1 MEAKIVALNQKKIL
15 RFLAYTAVFN
25 TIIAIFLT
33 SIKFGAGFVTNFI
46 FSQCVGI
53 SICSCILTALYFLK
67 PASRA
72 AQLITVI
79 IAMIT
84 GSVVGQLLGSIFS
97 GMNPFIALHERPGHI
112 IQAILMAILF
122 GTIITHFF
130 FSREKISATET
141 LVQEEKI
148 KRLTIEK
155 KAAETHLRL
164 LQAQIEP
171 HFLFNT
177 LSNILSLLETDL
189 EKGKS
194 MLVDLNHYLRTT
206 LSKARADITTLGQEM
221 EMIQAYL
228 NIYKI
233 RMGNRLNYSIE
244 VPERLRDLPF
254 PPMLAQPLVE
264 NAIKHGL
271 EPRIEGGE
279 ILIMAEQEKD
289 ILRLEIADTGLG
301 FNEGSIPDTGL
312 TNIRE
317 RLQTLYDDNK
327 GRLLLEENQ
336 PSGLKAVIEVPIA

>member
-1 MEAKIVALNQKKIL
+1 MEPKVVSLSHQKTFRYL
-15 RFLAYTAVFN
+15 SYTAVFN
-25 TIIAIFLT
+25 TVIALFLT
-33 SIKFGAGFVTNFI
+33 TIKFGFGFVSNFI

-53 SICSCILTALYFLK
+53 SICSFILTALYFFK
-67 PASRA
+67 PARRLT
-72 AQLITVI
+72 QLITVI
-79 IAMIT
+79 IAMAT
-84 GSVVGQLLGSIFS
+84 GAIVGHLLGSVFS
-97 GMNPFIALHERPGHI
+97 GRNPFIALYQRPGHVV
-112 IQAILMAILF
+112 QAILMAVLF

-130 FSREKISATET
+130 FSREKISATEA

-148 KRLTIEK
+148 KRLTVEK

-177 LSNILSLLETDL
+177 LSNILSLLETDP

-194 MLVDLNHYLRTT
+194 MLVDLNRYLRTSLT
-206 LSKARADITTLGQEM
+206 KTRTDITTLGQEL
-221 EMIQAYL
+221 EMIKAYL

-233 RMGNRLNYSIE
+233 RMGNRLRYK
-244 VPERLRDLPF
+244 VDLPDRLKELPF
-254 PPMLAQPLVE
+254 PPMLVQPLVE

-271 EPRIEGGE
+271 EPTIQGGE
-279 ILIMAEQEKD
+279 ILIRAEVKRD

-317 RLQTLYDDNK
+317 RLQVLYHDNK
-327 GRLLLEENQ
+327 GRLLLEDNQ
-336 PSGLKAVIEVPIA
+336 PSGLKAVIEVPVA

>member
-1 MEAKIVALNQKKIL
+1 MEAKIVALNQKKTL
-15 RFLAYTAVFN
+15 KYLSYTAVFN
-25 TIIAIFLT
+25 TIISIFLT
-33 SIKFGAGFVTNFI
+33 SIEFGFGFVSNFI

-53 SICSCILTALYFLK
+53 SICSFILTALYFLK
-67 PASRA
+67 PASRIT
-72 AQLITVI
+72 QLVTVI

-84 GSVVGQLLGSIFS
+84 GSVVGHLLGSIFS
-97 GMNPFIALHERPGHI
+97 GMNPFIAFYERPGHI
-112 IQAILMAILF
+112 VQAILMAVLF

-130 FSREKISATET
+130 FSREKISATEA

-148 KRLTIEK
+148 KRLTSEK
-155 KAAETHLRL
+155 KAAETNLRL

-177 LSNILSLLETDL
+177 LSNILSLLDTDL

-194 MLVDLNHYLRTT
+194 MLVDLNHYLRTS
-206 LSKARADITTLGQEM
+206 LSKTRSHITTLGQEL
-221 EMIQAYL
+221 EMLQAYL

-233 RMGNRLNYSIE
+233 RMGNRLQYSVD
-244 VPERLRDLPF
+244 VPDRLKDLPF
-254 PPMLAQPLVE
+254 PPMLVQPLIE

-271 EPRIEGGE
+271 EPKIEGGE
-279 ILIMAEQEKD
+279 ILIKAEMERD
-289 ILRLEIADTGLG
+289 TLRLEIADTGLG
-301 FNEGSIPDTGL
+301 FNEGSIPNTGL

-336 PSGLKAVIEVPIA
+336 PSGLKAIIEVPIA

>member
-15 RFLAYTAVFN
+15 KYLSYTAVFN

-33 SIKFGAGFVTNFI
+33 SIKFGAGFATNFI

-53 SICSCILTALYFLK
+53 SICSCILTALYLLK
-67 PASRA
+67 PASRVT
-72 AQLITVI
+72 QLITVI
-79 IAMIT
+79 IAMTT
-84 GSVVGQLLGSIFS
+84 GSVVGHLLGSIFA
-97 GMNPFIALHERPGHI
+97 GMHPFAALHERPGHV
-112 IQAILMAILF
+112 IQAVLMAILF

-130 FSREKISATET
+130 FSREKISATEA

-194 MLVDLNHYLRTT
+194 MLVDLNQYLRTS
-206 LSKARADITTLGQEM
+206 LSKTRTDITTLGQEM

-244 VPERLRDLPF
+244 VPERLKDLPF

-279 ILIMAEQEKD
+279 ILIMAEQKKN

-317 RLQTLYDDNK
+317 RLQSLYNDNK
-327 GRLLLEENQ
+327 ARLILEENQ
-336 PSGLKAVIEVPIA
+336 PSGLKAIIEVPVA

>member
-1 MEAKIVALNQKKIL
+1 MEPKIVTLNQKKTL
-15 RFLAYTAVFN
+15 KYLSYTAVFN

-33 SIKFGAGFVTNFI
+33 SIKFGFGFVPNFI

-53 SICSCILTALYFLK
+53 SICSFILTALYFLK
-67 PASRA
+67 PANRVT
-72 AQLITVI
+72 QLITVV
-79 IAMIT
+79 IAMTT
-84 GSVVGQLLGSIFS
+84 GAIIGHLLGSIFS
-97 GMNPFIALHERPGHI
+97 GMNPFIALYERPGHI
-112 IQAILMAILF
+112 VQAILMAILF

-130 FSREKISATET
+130 FSREKISATEA

-148 KRLTIEK
+148 KRLTVEK
-155 KAAETHLRL
+155 KVAETHLRL

-194 MLVDLNHYLRTT
+194 MLVDLNRYLRTS
-206 LSKARADITTLGQEM
+206 LSKTRSDITTLGQEL
-221 EMIQAYL
+221 EMIKAYL

-233 RMGNRLNYSIE
+233 RMGNRLQYS
-244 VPERLRDLPF
+244 VDLPDRLKELPF
-254 PPMLAQPLVE
+254 PPMLVQPLVE
-264 NAIKHGL
+264 NSIKHGL
-271 EPRIEGGE
+271 EPRIEGGD
-279 ILIMAEQEKD
+279 IRIRAEVKGG

-317 RLQTLYDDNK
+317 RLQALYHDNK
-327 GRLLLEENQ
+327 GRLLLEDNE
-336 PSGLKAVIEVPIA
+336 PSGLKAVIEVPVA